1 MSIAHAML
9 AEFEHE
15 SQITRKFLE
24 RIPQDKLDLKSA

>member
-15 SQITRKFLE
+15 SKITRKFLE
-24 RIPQDKLDLKSA
+24 RVPQDKLL